1 MFVFLDSL
9 PFLRKVITIKF
20 HSDVSGNKANLAAWE
35 ATKYEG
41 KTIEFA
47 ANFTKSDQISN
58 YAELDELHLKID
70 FPEIFISIESGLSI
84 DGQLSFKLPIRP

>member
-1 MFVFLDSL
+1 M
-9 PFLRKVITIKF
+9 
-20 HSDVSGNKANLAAWE
+20 AAWE

-47 ANFTKSDQISN
+47 ANFTNSDQISN

-70 FPEIFISIESGLSI
+70 VPEIFISIESGLS
-84 DGQLSFKLPIRP
+84 LENKLFFKLPIRP